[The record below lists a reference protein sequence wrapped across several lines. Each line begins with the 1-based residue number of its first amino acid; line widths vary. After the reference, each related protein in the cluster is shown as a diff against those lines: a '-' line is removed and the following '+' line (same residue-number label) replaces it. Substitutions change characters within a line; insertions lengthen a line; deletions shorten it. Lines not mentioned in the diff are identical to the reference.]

1 MNLPEI
7 TRNMAATTHT
17 TVAIHV
23 VVLLWVTACVGAWN
37 LNPIVVGRKTPP
49 SASTSCK
56 MSASPLRS
64 ALFESAV
71 ALCPLSC
78 IAFGQGLGQKTWEKH
93 DVALYAALQG
103 SDQKW
108 AAQLDR
114 AVFAMAHE
122 EVWAQIVSMRVD
134 EAWAQHDEALF
145 SASIASAKFVE
156 RGWVQHD
163 FSVFSAL
170 SNTVSGEQVEILK
183 SLLNLIVQSG
193 LCCRADF

>member
-1 MNLPEI
+1 
-7 TRNMAATTHT
+7 MAAATQT

-23 VVLLWVTACVGAWN
+23 VVLLCVTACVGAWN
-37 LNPIVVGRKTPP
+37 LHPIVVGRKIPP

-64 ALFESAV
+64 ALIESAV
-71 ALCPLSC
+71 ALCPLSF

-93 DVALYAALQG
+93 DVALFAALQG

-108 AAQLDR
+108 GAQLDK
-114 AVFAMAHE
+114 AVFAIAHE
-122 EVWAQIVSMRVD
+122 EVLAQIVSMRVD

-163 FSVFSAL
+163 FSLFSAL
-170 SNTVSGEQVEILK
+170 SNPVSGEQVEILK
-183 SLLNLIVQSG
+183 SLLNFNSSKRIVLQG
-193 LCCRADF
+193 

>member
-1 MNLPEI
+1 
-7 TRNMAATTHT
+7 MAATTYRAAA
-17 TVAIHV
+17 VRV

-37 LNPIVVGRKTPP
+37 LQPIAVGRKTLP

-71 ALCPLSC
+71 ALCPLSF

-93 DVALYAALQG
+93 DVALFVALQE

-170 SNTVSGEQVEILK
+170 SNPVSGEQVRNSPK
-183 SLLNLIVQSG
+183 SFELNSSQRSVLQG
-193 LCCRADF
+193 

>member
-1 MNLPEI
+1 
-7 TRNMAATTHT
+7 MAATTHT

-23 VVLLWVTACVGAWN
+23 VVLLWVTACVGAWK
-37 LNPIVVGRKTPP
+37 LHPIVVGRKTPP

-163 FSVFSAL
+163 FSVLSAL
-170 SNTVSGEQVEILK
+170 SNPVSGEQVRNSQK
-183 SLLNLIVQSG
+183 FFNLIVHSG
-193 LCCRADF
+193 VCCRADF

>member
-1 MNLPEI
+1 
-7 TRNMAATTHT
+7 
-17 TVAIHV
+17 
-23 VVLLWVTACVGAWN
+23 
-37 LNPIVVGRKTPP
+37 
-49 SASTSCK
+49 

-71 ALCPLSC
+71 ALCPLSF

-93 DVALYAALQG
+93 DTALLEAIK
-103 SDQKW
+103 DQTW
-108 AAQLDR
+108 AAQLDK

-145 SASIASAKFVE
+145 SASIAFAKFVE

-163 FSVFSAL
+163 FSLFSVL
-170 SNTVSGEQVEILK
+170 STPVSGKQVEILK
-183 SLLNLIVQSG
+183 SLLIRLF
-193 LCCRADF
+193 CRADF